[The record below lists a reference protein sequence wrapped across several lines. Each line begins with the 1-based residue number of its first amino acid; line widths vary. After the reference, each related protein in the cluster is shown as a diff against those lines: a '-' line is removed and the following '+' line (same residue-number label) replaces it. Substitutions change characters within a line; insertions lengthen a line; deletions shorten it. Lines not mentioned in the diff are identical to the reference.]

1 MKTGKQHLFSITM
14 QCTSTKEIEHNKV
27 FLFQIDYK
35 KMLKRINEIVHVD
48 ENKNEW
54 SLIKIEKL

>member
-14 QCTSTKEIEHNKV
+14 QCVSTKEIEQNKV

-48 ENKNEW
+48 ENNNEW